1 VVLIDPLRL
10 VDRLVDRLVLR
21 VPVASGGSAQ
31 VAVMPRS
38 SDRVARSHG
47 VAGRVRDRAA
57 AGSTG
62 AGVAATIA
70 SRIR

>member
-1 VVLIDPLRL
+1 MVGSSWL
-10 VDRLVDRLVLR
+10 VPS
-21 VPVASGGSAQ
+21 VPSGAGGGSARTAQ

-47 VAGRVRDRAA
+47 VAGGVRDRAA

-62 AGVAATIA
+62 VGVVAATA
-70 SRIR
+70 GRIR

>member
-1 VVLIDPLRL
+1 MLR
-10 VDRLVDRLVLR
+10 
-21 VPVASGGSAQ
+21 VASGVSAQ

-38 SDRVARSHG
+38 SDRVARLHG
-47 VAGRVRDRAA
+47 VAGRVQRDWAA

-62 AGVAATIA
+62 VVAGTA